1 MGSRLRG
8 NNTPVARREPIRTR
22 DADATR
28 ARILEAAT
36 HEFSQH
42 GLAGARGDRI
52 ARQARSSERMVYY
65 YYGSKEGLFRA
76 VLEASYIALREAERT
91 LRIDDLPPADALDE
105 FCRFVWRYYLE
116 HPEFVGLVNTENL
129 YEARHLRKSRK
140 LRQLVSP
147 VVGLLAGLLERGAHA
162 GVFRQDIDA
171 AELYIAV
178 AALGYFYL
186 SNSHTLS
193 AVLGRELRAEQH
205 LSGHWRASAEMVR
218 RFVTASG
225 RET

>member
-1 MGSRLRG
+1 MKR
-8 NNTPVARREPIRTR
+8 AR

-28 ARILEAAT
+28 ARILDAAT
-36 HEFSQH
+36 REFSKH

-52 ARQARSSERMVYY
+52 ARSARSSERMVYY

-76 VLEASYIALREAERT
+76 VLESTYISLREAERT
-91 LRIDDLPPADALDE
+91 LQIDDLPPMEALDE

-129 YEARHLRKSRK
+129 YGARHLRKSRK
-140 LRQLVSP
+140 LQQLVSP
-147 VVGLLAGLLERGAHA
+147 VIGQLGRLLERGVGA
-162 GVFRQDIDA
+162 GVFRRDIDA

-193 AVLGRELRAEQH
+193 AVLGRELRAQQH
-205 LSGHWRASAEMVR
+205 LTEHWRASADMVR
-218 RFVTASG
+218 RFVAAG
-225 RET
+225 